1 MAHAGMIRDDEMEV
15 VEAKN
20 GVKAIIGKPAPKA
33 MSRIPAAKTMPPAG
47 LPPLVPPKTKL
58 AVVEVVPSQ
67 A

>member
-15 VEAKN
+15 VETKN
-20 GVKAIIGKPAPKA
+20 GPAPKA
-33 MSRIPAAKTMPPAG
+33 MSRIPAAKMPPAG
-47 LPPLVPPKTKL
+47 LHPLVPPKAKL